1 MALLG
6 VLGLWMIP
14 RDQITWRL
22 GEGARK
28 QHLRYVK
35 GGKGSKEIYKG
46 ELRGDERTGVKAR
59 GNEWGLSSVYFGQ

>member
-1 MALLG
+1 M
-6 VLGLWMIP
+6 
-14 RDQITWRL
+14 
-22 GEGARK
+22 
-28 QHLRYVK
+28 K